1 MNHDMSKQVLEEPQV
16 STFDKDELDEQACF
30 TAVSP

>member
-1 MNHDMSKQVLEEPQV
+1 MSVDMNKPVLEDPQV

-30 TAVSP
+30 TATAS

>member
-1 MNHDMSKQVLEEPQV
+1 MSFDLIKPVLEEPQV
-16 STFDKDELDEQACF
+16 STFDKEELDEQACF

>member
-1 MNHDMSKQVLEEPQV
+1 MSHDTNKAVLEEPQV